1 MQGLEQQGVY
11 HRRFVVLNRS
21 SAARAVP
28 FLAALLLLGCGPTAD
43 ESGDGA
49 SQEFDV
55 VFQGARVIDPERRLD
70 EVRNVGVRGDVI
82 AALTEEPLADALADG
97 GVLIDAAGLVLAPGF
112 IDLHAHGQSPKA
124 QEYQAR
130 DGVTTALELEWGVPD
145 VRSFLDSRRG
155 RSLVNYGVTVNHGAT
170 RGLEVVPEEE
180 REALVAA
187 FAAASAED
195 EPLDHMSDAG
205 ARTYYSE
212 LPPERF
218 PAMLEHLQRG
228 LDEGALGIG
237 LATQYYPGATR
248 REIFEVFRFAG
259 EKRATIHTH
268 VRSMTIDAMQEVL
281 ANAVGTGAPLH
292 IVHVNSMALGEIDTV
307 LGLIG
312 GARKAGLDVSTEAYP
327 YTAGSTSIESSI
339 FDEGWQDLLGIDYGD
354 VQWEDT
360 GERLTKETFDR
371 YRREGGTVILH
382 VMKEEWI
389 ETALANDWV
398 IVASDGMPYA
408 PRAHPRTA
416 GTYSRILGRYVR
428 ERGTLDLMTALRKMS
443 LLPAD
448 RLATMSD
455 QMRNKGRIQV
465 GADAD
470 IVVFDPDTVIDT
482 ATFEGGL
489 SFSEGIVHTM
499 VNGVFVVRDGETV
512 QGVSPGRAIVGRY
525 AAQP

>member
-1 MQGLEQQGVY
+1 MLQGVAQQGVY
-11 HRRFVVLNRS
+11 HRRFVVLTRS

-28 FLAALLLLGCGPTAD
+28 FLAALLFLGCNSATDENGDAD
-43 ESGDGA
+43 A
-49 SQEFDV
+49 QQYDV

-70 EVRNVGVRGDVI
+70 EVRNVGIRGDVI

-112 IDLHAHGQSPKA
+112 VDLHAHGQGPKA
-124 QEYQAR
+124 HEYQAR

-145 VRSFLDSRRG
+145 VKSFLDSRRG
-155 RSLVNYGVTVNHGAT
+155 RSLVNYGATVNRGAL
-170 RGLEVVPEEE
+170 RGLEIVPEE
-180 REALVAA
+180 RADLAAA

-195 EPLDHMSDAG
+195 EPLDSMRDAG

-212 LPPERF
+212 LPPESF

-228 LDEGALGIG
+228 LEDGALGIG

-268 VRSMTIDAMQEVL
+268 VRSMSIDAMQEVL

-307 LGLIG
+307 LGLID

-327 YTAGSTSIESSI
+327 YTAGSTSLESSI
-339 FDEGWQDLLGIDYGD
+339 FDEGWQDRLGIDYGD
-354 VQWEDT
+354 LQWEET
-360 GERLTKETFDR
+360 GERLTKETFER

-382 VMKEEWI
+382 FMKEEWI

-408 PRAHPRTA
+408 PGAHPRTA

-428 ERGTLDLMTALRKMS
+428 ERGTLDLMTAIRKMS

-448 RLATMSD
+448 RVASISD
-455 QMRNKGRIQV
+455 QMRNKGKIQV

-470 IVVFDPDTVIDT
+470 IVVFDPETVIDT

-512 QGVSPGRAIVGRY
+512 QGVSPGRPIVGRY